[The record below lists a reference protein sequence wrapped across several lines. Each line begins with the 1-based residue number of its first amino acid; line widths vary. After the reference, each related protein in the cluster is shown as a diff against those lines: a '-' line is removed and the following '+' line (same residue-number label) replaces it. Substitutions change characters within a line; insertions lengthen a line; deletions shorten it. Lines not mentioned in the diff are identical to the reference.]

1 MLLCLPMIG
10 FGQQFSIKELKSL
23 SNIDSESFEIL
34 SMKQGYTF
42 YEIHKSDKGSYDGIR
57 MQYVDGKEITRYIT
71 WYSKFYDSKR
81 NVNYQTTLESE
92 LIGIYEELKSLGFTL
107 ITREKIELD
116 KEEYYLKVYKTKD
129 KKEKV
134 EIIISTEKEL
144 IEISYSEN

>member
-107 ITREKIELD
+107 STRK
-116 KEEYYLKVYKTKD
+116 KEERFYYKEYMTKD
-129 KKEKV
+129 KKEK
-134 EIIISTEKEL
+134 IKILNMNDRDWIT
-144 IEISYSEN
+144 ISYSEY